1 MTVNDPP
8 YHQDRRIRFDGTI
21 TAGNIL
27 TAGGMILAL
36 VVWGVRLEGRVD
48 QQDQARV
55 ALEQRVSESTAQT
68 RSIEQEIKQALRDLS
83 NKLDRLIERA
93 PPQREQA
100 R

>member
-8 YHQDRRIRFDGTI
+8 YHHRRIRFDGTI

-68 RSIEQEIKQALRDLS
+68 RNIEHEIKQALRDLS

-93 PPQREQA
+93 PLQREQA

>member
-1 MTVNDPP
+1 MQVESA
-8 YHQDRRIRFDGTI
+8 DRRIRFDGTI

-48 QQDQARV
+48 VREQAHA
-55 ALEQRVSESTAQT
+55 ALEQRIADSSAQS
-68 RSIEQEIKQALRDLS
+68 RGIEQEIKQSLRDLS
-83 NKLDRLIERA
+83 IKLDRLIERA
-93 PPQREQA
+93 PSNREP

>member
-1 MTVNDPP
+1 
-8 YHQDRRIRFDGTI
+8 
-21 TAGNIL
+21 
-27 TAGGMILAL
+27 MILAL

-55 ALEQRVSESTAQT
+55 ALEQRVSEITAQT
-68 RSIEQEIKQALRDLS
+68 RNIEQEIKQALRDLS